1 MNDTDSRITAMAAE
15 LHGRMAPEERLR
27 IASAMFDDARTIVEA
42 SLPHDLPL
50 ADRRLALARRLYDRE
65 LPEAALRAFARWPNR

>member
-1 MNDTDSRITAMAAE
+1 MP
-15 LHGRMAPEERLR
+15 PEERLR

-42 SLPHDLPL
+42 SLPHDLSPGE
-50 ADRRLALARRLYDRE
+50 RRFALVRRFYGGE